1 MAASAGTLVLT
12 GMKSWRV
19 YSVDLYIPD
28 ATGTFLTFNPS
39 GLAASTSPDTYRVP
53 EDCVLI
59 DVTTAAAP
67 TAVGGTLNVNSG
79 VVNGGT
85 FRWADR
91 LNTLSNR
98 AKFAVPIRGG
108 DFISVKQH

>member
-1 MAASAGTLVLT
+1 MTESAGTMVLI
-12 GMKSWRV
+12 GKSGRI

-28 ATGTFLTFNPS
+28 AISTFLTFNPS
-39 GLAASTSPDTYRVP
+39 GLAGASSPSDFRVP
-53 EDCVLI
+53 EDCILT

-67 TAVGGTLNVNSG
+67 TAVGGTLKINSG

-85 FRWADR
+85 YRWADR
-91 LNTLSNR
+91 LNSLSNR

-108 DFISVKQH
+108 DFLSIIQH

>member
-1 MAASAGTLVLT
+1 MAASAGTMVLI
-12 GMKSWRV
+12 GKSGRI
-19 YSVDLYIPD
+19 YSVDVYIPD
-28 ATGTFLTFNPS
+28 ATSTFLTFNPS
-39 GLAASTSPDTYRVP
+39 GLATSTSPSDYRVP
-53 EDCVLI
+53 EDCILT

-67 TAVGGTLNVNSG
+67 TAVGGTLKVNSG

-85 FRWADR
+85 YRWADR

-108 DFISVKQH
+108 DFISVVQH

>member
-1 MAASAGTLVLT
+1 MAASAGTAVFL
-12 GMKSWRV
+12 GKSGRIF
-19 YSVDLYIPD
+19 SIDLYIPD
-28 ATGTFLTFNPS
+28 AVATLLTFNAA

-53 EDCVLI
+53 EDCVLV
-59 DVTTAAAP
+59 DVTTATAP
-67 TAVGGTLNVNSG
+67 TAVGGSLRVNSG

-98 AKFAVPIRGG
+98 AKFAVPIRAG
-108 DFISVKQH
+108 DFVSVLQH

>member
-1 MAASAGTLVLT
+1 MAASAGTMVLI
-12 GMKSWRV
+12 GKSGRI
-19 YSVDLYIPD
+19 YSIDLYIPD
-28 ATGTFLTFNPS
+28 ATGTYLTYNPS
-39 GLAASTSPDTYRVP
+39 GLAASTSPSDYRVN
-53 EDCVLI
+53 EDCILT

-67 TAVGGTLNVNSG
+67 TAVGGTLKVNSG

-108 DFISVKQH
+108 DFISVLQH

>member
-1 MAASAGTLVLT
+1 MAVSAGTMVLAGKT
-12 GMKSWRV
+12 GRI

-39 GLAASTSPDTYRVP
+39 GLAASTSPSDYRIP

-67 TAVGGTLNVNSG
+67 TAVGGTLKVDSG

-98 AKFAVPIRGG
+98 AKFSVPIRAGS
-108 DFISVKQH
+108 FISVIQH

>member
-1 MAASAGTLVLT
+1 MAASAGTMVLL
-12 GMKSWRV
+12 GKSGRI

-28 ATGTFLTFNPS
+28 AVATLLTFNPS

-53 EDCVLI
+53 EDCVLV
-59 DVTTAAAP
+59 DVTTATAP
-67 TAVGGTLNVNSG
+67 TAVGGTLKVNSG

-91 LNTLSNR
+91 LNTLSTR
-98 AKFAVPIRGG
+98 AKFAVPIRAG
-108 DFISVKQH
+108 DFISVLQH